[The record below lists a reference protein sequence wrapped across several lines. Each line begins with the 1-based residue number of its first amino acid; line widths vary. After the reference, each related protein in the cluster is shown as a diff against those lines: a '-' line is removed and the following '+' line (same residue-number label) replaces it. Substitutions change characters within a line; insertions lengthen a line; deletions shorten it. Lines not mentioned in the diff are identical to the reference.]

1 MLRNAAKARIARMV
15 AVKKKRTDLDAPAWV
30 KAQWEKGTQQRDEM
44 AACLQEVNFDKDSY
58 PTQHH
63 QTRKVKWK

>member
-1 MLRNAAKARIARMV
+1 MP
-15 AVKKKRTDLDAPAWV
+15 PAWV